1 MDIQTPKVAQAISK
15 SSGMNTDSTIK
26 MLQMLAPLLMGTL
39 GKQKREQNLDANG
52 LDSFTSTL
60 ASDFLGGNTNT
71 SNMMNL
77 VTNML
82 DTNNDGSI
90 VDDVLKMDS
99 SLFISKR
106 SYFFLP

>member
-15 SSGMNTDSTIK
+15 SSGMNADSTMK
-26 MLQMLAPLLMGTL
+26 MLQMLAPLLMGAL

-60 ASDFLGGNTNT
+60 AGNFLGGNTNT

-90 VDDVLKMDS
+90 VDDV
-99 SLFISKR
+99 
-106 SYFFLP
+106 

>member
-60 ASDFLGGNTNT
+60 ASDFLGHADTK
-71 SNMMNL
+71 
-77 VTNML
+77 VTEIYINAK
-82 DTNNDGSI
+82 SI
-90 VDDVLKMDS
+90 LEKRVLNKIPDIMEEKNS
-99 SLFISKR
+99 SSSK
-106 SYFFLP
+106 

>member
-1 MDIQTPKVAQAISK
+1 
-15 SSGMNTDSTIK
+15 
-26 MLQMLAPLLMGTL
+26 MLAPLLMGTL

-60 ASDFLGGNTNT
+60 ASNFLGGNTNT

-82 DTNNDGSI
+82 YTNNDGSI

-99 SLFISKR
+99 SLFILKR

>member
-1 MDIQTPKVAQAISK
+1 
-15 SSGMNTDSTIK
+15 
-26 MLQMLAPLLMGTL
+26 MLAPLLMGAL
-39 GKQKREQNLDANG
+39 GKQKREQNLDANS

-60 ASDFLGGNTNT
+60 AGNFLDGNTNT

-90 VDDVLKMDS
+90 VDDVLKIAGK
-99 SLFISKR
+99 FFSK
-106 SYFFLP
+106 

>member
-1 MDIQTPKVAQAISK
+1 
-15 SSGMNTDSTIK
+15 
-26 MLQMLAPLLMGTL
+26 MLPMLAPLLMGAL

-60 ASDFLGGNTNT
+60 ASNFLGGNTNT

-82 DTNNDGSI
+82 YTNNDGSI
-90 VDDVLKMDS
+90 VDDV
-99 SLFISKR
+99 
-106 SYFFLP
+106 

>member
-1 MDIQTPKVAQAISK
+1 
-15 SSGMNTDSTIK
+15 

-60 ASDFLGGNTNT
+60 ASNFLGGNTNT

-90 VDDVLKMDS
+90 VDDVLKMAG
-99 SLFISKR
+99 K
-106 SYFFLP
+106 FF